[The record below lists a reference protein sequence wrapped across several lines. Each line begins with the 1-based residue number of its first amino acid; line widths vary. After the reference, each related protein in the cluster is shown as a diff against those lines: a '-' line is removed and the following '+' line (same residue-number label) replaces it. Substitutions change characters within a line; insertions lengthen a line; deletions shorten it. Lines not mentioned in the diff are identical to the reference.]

1 MVKKSI
7 LHTLI
12 ASSALTFAITTAYA
26 LPVTG
31 GTINFTGK
39 VVDASCTVSTG
50 SSTQTITMEP
60 VSTTRLKVVG
70 DTANPTDVPIVLE
83 ECNTNTSNTVQVL
96 FSGNSVSGDSTVLS
110 LTDNGNS
117 AKQVGIKLY
126 DSENNEIKLDEMTS
140 PFSLTT
146 GETTLNFTAKYY
158 ALGQAE
164 AGDVNATATFTMI
177 YP

>member
-1 MVKKSI
+1 M
-7 LHTLI
+7 
-12 ASSALTFAITTAYA
+12 
-26 LPVTG
+26 
-31 GTINFTGK
+31 
-39 VVDASCTVSTG
+39 
-50 SSTQTITMEP
+50 
-60 VSTTRLKVVG
+60 
-70 DTANPTDVPIVLE
+70 PIVLE